1 MRDLDT
7 VQLIILP
14 PDKAL
19 PNRSREND
27 EAAAAAQNILLNR
40 GDAPRIHRNA
50 LLFLAGRNDEIRALR
65 SSVKDLPRLAF
76 HPQR

>member
-1 MRDLDT
+1 MDTNDARRSSSVQQNSDDVRDLDT

-27 EAAAAAQNILLNR
+27 EAAAAAQDILLNR
-40 GDAPRIHRNA
+40 GERAPY
-50 LLFLAGRNDEIRALR
+50 
-65 SSVKDLPRLAF
+65 P
-76 HPQR
+76 